1 MRTVQLKARGSLD
14 HLEIVERSVPI
25 PGDQEVIIK
34 MQAASLNWKDIL
46 MIIGG
51 FGVGDD
57 IKLPFVPLSD
67 GAGEVMQIGKN
78 VSRVQL
84 GDNVNPLF
92 FQEWLAGQFT
102 ADAANSSL
110 AGGRYEGILSE
121 YVCLN
126 ENGVAKY
133 PQHLTAIQAAT
144 LPCAGVTAWSALSQA
159 GVKAGD
165 VVVLQGTG
173 GVSTQALKF
182 AKAFGAEVIMT
193 SSSNAKLERVKT
205 MGADHLI
212 NYRDKP
218 DWASEVTELTGG
230 RGADIVLDVG
240 GAETL
245 QQSIHAVKVG
255 GIIAVVGVLSGTVK
269 DLVIP
274 ELMFKA
280 IRLQG
285 ISVGS
290 RKHYQDMVRAMELHD
305 ILPEV
310 DKVFPMEQTSTALTY
325 LQLANHVGKVV
336 IDIEQR

>member
-1 MRTVQLKARGSLD
+1 
-14 HLEIVERSVPI
+14 
-25 PGDQEVIIK
+25 
-34 MQAASLNWKDIL
+34 
-46 MIIGG
+46 G
-51 FGVGDD
+51 FGIGDD
-57 IKLPFVPLSD
+57 IELPFVPLSD
-67 GAGEVMQIGKN
+67 GAGEVVEVGKN
-78 VSRVQL
+78 VSRVQP
-84 GDNVNPLF
+84 GDKVNPLF

-102 ADAANSSL
+102 AEVADSSL

-126 ENGVAKY
+126 ENGVSKY
-133 PQHLTAIQAAT
+133 PQHLTAKQAAT
-144 LPCAGVTAWSALSQA
+144 LPCTGVTAWSALSQA

-165 VVVLQGTG
+165 IVLLQGTG

-182 AKAFGAEVIMT
+182 AKAFGAEVIIT
-193 SSSNAKLERVKT
+193 SSSHAKLERVKT
-205 MGADHLI
+205 MGVDHLI
-212 NYRDKP
+212 NYRDRP
-218 DWASEVTELTGG
+218 DWASEVAELTGG
-230 RGADIVLDVG
+230 RGVDIVLDVG

-245 QQSIHAVKVG
+245 QQSIRAVKVG
-255 GIIAVVGVLSGTVK
+255 GVIAVVGVLSGAIK

-285 ISVGS
+285 ISIGS
-290 RKHYQDMVRAMELHD
+290 REHYQDMVRAIELHG